1 MGGTV
6 KGNTFKLAGK
16 NLHVTDPE
24 TKPLE
29 NIIPAVA
36 KLQHDAQ
43 RHTVFTPSELG
54 GQSTEHEGPSDL
66 CMGSAATVP
75 IATAKT
81 TAYIAKL
88 VGDGFLD
95 YLAESLAR
103 NPENPADLTNI
114 KDSQQN
120 GELDRPFVIPVDS
133 TYRPKNT
140 TGPMQYLNE
149 LGFEGQTGLKTL
161 SGLLVVPMP
170 TPANYGNGAREAIFG
185 RDDGT
190 AKLRWE
196 RIFQGEFAPLM
207 PGTDAGNKYPEVAI
221 ANSKYDLQDDY
232 GKLLYGTLTP
242 EETPDFKYEEGKESL
257 VTLGQQFA
265 AAKDEEKIN
274 SIKSQMDEIK
284 KQLKELWGNGKPL
297 AAKDARADM
306 TFTMKDEALRKKF
319 ACAVFGLHA
328 TSAGQWRSRST
339 RCSCRAPPTPPFRW
353 RTFTASG
360 RCAQRPEAG
369 SSCTTRC
376 PWACAAKALTCASC
390 GAR

>member
-1 MGGTV
+1 M
-6 KGNTFKLAGK
+6 
-16 NLHVTDPE
+16 TDPE

-81 TAYIAKL
+81 TAYIKEL
-88 VGDGFLD
+88 VGDSFLD

-103 NPENPADLTNI
+103 NPDEPADLTKI
-114 KDSQQN
+114 KESQQMASWTAHSSSRWTRRTVPKT
-120 GELDRPFVIPVDS
+120 RPGAMS
-133 TYRPKNT
+133 TSTSSASRA
-140 TGPMQYLNE
+140 
-149 LGFEGQTGLKTL
+149 TGLKTL

-170 TPANYGNGAREAIFG
+170 TPAKNGDADRKAIFG

-242 EETPDFKYEEGKESL
+242 EKTPDFKYEEEGKPKESL

-265 AAKDEEKIN
+265 AAKDDEKSKDQN
-274 SIKSQMDEIK
+274 QMDEIK
-284 KQLKELWGNGKPL
+284 KQSRSSGDGKPL
-297 AAKDARADM
+297 AAKDVRGHDVRDEGRGLAQVLQALPAARRQKSDGDLAAPAARA
-306 TFTMKDEALRKKF
+306 ALDVPISVAHIHRI
-319 ACAVFGLHA
+319 
-328 TSAGQWRSRST
+328 
-339 RCSCRAPPTPPFRW
+339 
-353 RTFTASG
+353 
-360 RCAQRPEAG
+360 
-369 SSCTTRC
+369 
-376 PWACAAKALTCASC
+376 
-390 GAR
+390 